1 MENNIIDQIIG
12 ATILICMIYFILWLN
27 KKIFKKSKEF
37 GINNMFLKI
46 FKSYKNG
53 FIIGFV
59 FMLLG
64 ILFGF
69 IGNEILVMFFFIGGL
84 ILVFATAFFE
94 GKWRKY

>member
-1 MENNIIDQIIG
+1 MENNFIDQIIG

-27 KKIFKKSKEF
+27 KKSKEF
-37 GINNMFLKI
+37 GINNLFLKI

-69 IGNEILVMFFFIGGL
+69 IGNEILVMFFFIGGF

-94 GKWRKY
+94 ANK